1 MSVQEIK
8 RGRGRPKKI
17 IEANTVKSSSTTF
30 NSNESINE
38 YNFFDATSV
47 LSESIFS
54 CGIYDYFSKEDIENI
69 LRDPIGNHEMAIKL
83 SEFVYTKN
91 GIVTNSIDYMT
102 ALLCLDKIIST
113 KKSTSKASVAKELMK
128 STLETIDDKH
138 FLRDALFTQMIDGIA
153 FYYLEV
159 VKKNVDNTKF
169 LNDYEVENIVEIN
182 NLGVNASVITL
193 PWKYTKIVGKKNGRY
208 VLAFNL
214 RFFDNYNGESLERKL
229 KKYPKEISDAYSS
242 KNTKINNGDWLVLDN
257 NHTMCRKIKCKDSE
271 PWGRSTIIAALSD
284 ILYKDYFVD
293 TKRNTLDEVNNKII
307 YQTLPEGEKKGKC
320 ALTEPQQKNQHET
333 VKNAVMKKNNKG
345 GTSFFTVASGTK
357 LDSIDVNI
365 DIFDSKNES
374 ALDASISMD
383 LGICASLIGAMSS
396 GTFAGGQQNLEM
408 ITSQLYTWICEWK
421 KELEFVINKTI
432 IQDDSNKV
440 NIYYFPTSF
449 VNRKEFF
456 TMMESLYTK
465 AGGSLTFLIASTGV
479 DPDIYLQTLDDE
491 IDKGLFEKYKPHQT
505 SFTMSKDSSPGAPM
519 TDTPTE
525 SSVQSRNN
533 GGNTLPSASDN
544 K

>member
-1 MSVQEIK
+1 MSEQEIK
-8 RGRGRPKKI
+8 RGRGRPKKTM
-17 IEANTVKSSSTTF
+17 EVNSSTQ
-30 NSNESINE
+30 SSIVNNDNIHE
-38 YNFFDATSV
+38 YSSFDTTSI
-47 LSESIFS
+47 LTESIFN

-69 LRDPIGNHEMAIKL
+69 LRDPIGNHEMAIRL

-91 GIVTNSIDYMT
+91 GIVSNSLDYMT
-102 ALLCLDKIIST
+102 ALLCLDRVVST
-113 KKSTSKASVAKELMK
+113 KKSTAKANTAKDLMK
-128 STLETIDDKH
+128 STLEIIDDKH
-138 FLRDALFTQMIDGIA
+138 FLRDALFTGMLDGIA
-153 FYYLEV
+153 FYYLET

-169 LNDYEVENIVEIN
+169 LNDYEVENIIEIN
-182 NLGVNASVITL
+182 SLGINASIVTL

-208 VLAFNL
+208 VIAFNL

-229 KKYPKEISDAYSS
+229 KKYPKEISDAYSNR
-242 KNTKINNGDWLVLDN
+242 KNTTNNGDWLVLDN
-257 NHTMCRKIKCKDSE
+257 NHTLCRKIKCKDTE
-271 PWGRSTIIAALSD
+271 PWGRSAVIAALSD

-307 YQTLPEGEKKGKC
+307 YQTLPESEKKGKC
-320 ALTEPQQKNQHET
+320 ALTETQQKNQHET
-333 VKNAVMKKNNKG
+333 VKNAVMKKNNQG

-383 LGICASLIGAMSS
+383 LGICASLIGAMSN

-408 ITSQLYTWICEWK
+408 ITSQLYTWVCEWQ

-456 TMMESLYTK
+456 GMMSDLYTK
-465 AGGSLTFLIASTGV
+465 AGGSLTFLVASTGI

-491 IDKGLFEKYKPHQT
+491 IERGLFEKYVPHLT
-505 SFTMSKDSSPGAPM
+505 SNNISTNDNVAGRPT
-519 TDTPTE
+519 TDNPTE
-525 SSVQSRNN
+525 STVQSRNN
-533 GGNTLPSASDN
+533 GGNKLPSASDN
-544 K
+544 R